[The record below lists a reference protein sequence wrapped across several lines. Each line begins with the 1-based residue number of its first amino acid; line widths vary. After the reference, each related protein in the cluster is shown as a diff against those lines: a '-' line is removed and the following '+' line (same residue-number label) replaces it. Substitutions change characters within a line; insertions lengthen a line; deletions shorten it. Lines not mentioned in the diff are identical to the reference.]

1 MSNLPARQRE
11 KSWISEISD
20 AFNVLPS
27 WSLRPL
33 FTDSQLIRLE
43 EDMKDGHYLIRAEI
57 PGIDPAKDVD
67 ITVSDSRL
75 TIKAERSER
84 DEVNG
89 RSEFS
94 YGSFV
99 RTITLPRG
107 ANADD
112 IKASYDKGILT
123 VDVAVP
129 KDAAPVV
136 KHVEVQAA
144 K

>member
-1 MSNLPARQRE
+1 MPNLPERHRE
-11 KSWISEISD
+11 KSWIAELSD
-20 AFNVLPS
+20 TFNGFPS
-27 WSLRPL
+27 WGLRPL
-33 FTDSQLIRLE
+33 FADSHLIRLE
-43 EDMKDGHYLIRAEI
+43 EDMKDGHYVVRAEI

-84 DEVNG
+84 KEASG

-99 RTITLPRG
+99 RTVTLPSG

-112 IKASYDKGILT
+112 IKATYDKGILT

-129 KDAAPVV
+129 KESAPVV
-136 KHVEVQAA
+136 KHVAVNSA

>member
-1 MSNLPARQRE
+1 MSKLPERVRE
-11 KSWISEISD
+11 RSWISELSD
-20 AFNVLPS
+20 TFNGLPA
-27 WSLRPL
+27 WGLRPL
-33 FTDSQLIRLE
+33 FADGHVIRLE
-43 EDMKDGHYLIRAEI
+43 EDMQDGHYLVRAEI

-84 DEVNG
+84 KQANG

-99 RTITLPRG
+99 RTIALPAG
-107 ANADD
+107 ADADD
-112 IKASYDKGILT
+112 IKATYENGILT
-123 VDVAVP
+123 VDVTVP
-129 KDAAPVV
+129 KESAPMV
-136 KHVEVQAA
+136 KHVAVKAA

>member
-1 MSNLPARQRE
+1 MSHLPERRRE
-11 KSWISEISD
+11 ESWISELSD
-20 AFNVLPS
+20 TFNGFPS
-27 WSLRPL
+27 WGLRPL
-33 FTDSQLIRLE
+33 FTDSHLIRLE
-43 EDMKDGHYLIRAEI
+43 EDMKDGHYLVRAEI

-84 DEVNG
+84 NQVNG

-99 RTITLPRG
+99 RTIALPAG
-107 ANADD
+107 SNADD
-112 IKASYDKGILT
+112 IKATYDKGILT

-129 KDAAPVV
+129 KESVPAV
-136 KHVEVQAA
+136 KHVEVKAVQ
-144 K
+144 

>member
-1 MSNLPARQRE
+1 MSHLPERRRE
-11 KSWISEISD
+11 KSWISELSETFN
-20 AFNVLPS
+20 AFPS
-27 WSLRPL
+27 WGLRPL

-43 EDMKDGHYLIRAEI
+43 EDMQDGHYLVRAEI

-84 DEVNG
+84 NQANG

-99 RTITLPRG
+99 RTIPLPAG
-107 ANADD
+107 SNADD
-112 IKASYDKGILT
+112 IKATYDKGILT

-129 KDAAPVV
+129 KESAPAV
-136 KHVEVQAA
+136 KHVEVQVAR
-144 K
+144 